1 MGKQTLEE
9 VKKSDRS
16 QMLES
21 KAARRRREEAEKAL
35 SDAERGPER
44 KRMGTQPVV
53 GGGQL
58 VSPEQRSMEEAILEE
73 RLAAQI
79 KARKDARESLN
90 KEAQQMREQDVV
102 DQVVRDRSENEARR
116 RRLMKMAEDYSEL
129 QFEGGPS
136 RVQ

>member
-1 MGKQTLEE
+1 MGKQT
-9 VKKSDRS
+9 KKKLPAKS

-21 KAARRRREEAEKAL
+21 AAARRRREEAEKAL
-35 SDAERGPER
+35 SDAERGPA
-44 KRMGTQPVV
+44 QPTL

-58 VSPEQRSMEEAILEE
+58 VSPEQRSMEEAIMEE
-73 RLAAQI
+73 RMAAQI

-90 KEAQQMREQDVV
+90 QETQQMREQDAV

-116 RRLMKMAEDYSEL
+116 RRLMKMAENYSRL

-136 RVQ
+136 KVQ